1 MSKECEIIRDL
12 LPLYAEGMTSEASN
26 EFIEEHLKNCPE
38 CTELLKDMREVPQ
51 PEPLKEESELPLK
64 VLSKTYRRKNRSLA
78 VLIASIAASV
88 LISLYAWF
96 SAPRYLDYS
105 SAVESTQEISDG
117 LQITFRDGVHHIGTS
132 SYTDPD
138 GMSCTDIECWTST
151 LDQLWHAETAE
162 DTIIRSDRIW
172 YRSNNNDMNGDV
184 QLYGPDAGG
193 SKTLR
198 RLALNFYFAVSGGL
212 TILLGGLGLLLRRG
226 KAGLIL
232 QKAAWIPL
240 SWCLAS
246 VIVERGIGA
255 ATWSLIRDVSLI
267 VILWITL
274 SIFFLCLD
282 QRLREKKSTLSS
294 LR

>member
-1 MSKECEIIRDL
+1 MNKECEIVRDL
-12 LPLYAEGMTSEASN
+12 LPLYAEGMTSDASN

-38 CTELLKDMREVPQ
+38 CTELLKDMREAPQ
-51 PEPLKEESELPLK
+51 PEPLRKQSELPLK
-64 VLSKTYRRKNRSLA
+64 ALSKTYRRKNRSLA

-88 LISLYAWF
+88 LISVYAWL
-96 SAPRYLDYS
+96 SAPRYLDYDR
-105 SAVESTQEISDG
+105 AVASTQEVSDG
-117 LQITFRDGVHHIGTS
+117 LQITFRDGVHHIKAA
-132 SYTDPD
+132 SYTDVD
-138 GMSCTDIECWTST
+138 GMTCTDLECWTSA

-162 DTIIRSDRIW
+162 ETLIRSQRIW
-172 YRSNNNDMNGDV
+172 YRSNNNDMSGDV

-198 RLALNFYFAVSGGL
+198 RLALNFYFVVSGGL
-212 TILLGGLGLLLRRG
+212 AILLACLGFVLRRDRMG
-226 KAGLIL
+226 VLV

-240 SWCLAS
+240 SWCLAT
-246 VIVERGIGA
+246 VIVERGIDA

-282 QRLREKKSTLSS
+282 QRLREKKSTVSAL
-294 LR
+294 